1 MRFRET
7 LNDVFRTPT
16 RVGVLR
22 LLLRHAD
29 VPFTGREVARK
40 LGLSASNVA
49 TALRSLQRLGIVRSM
64 VKGKAIL
71 YQANR
76 QHILMPS
83 LWALFEFENDLLRS
97 ALRELP
103 VEWEA
108 YARSVILYGSVA
120 RGEESSDSDVDLC
133 VVTRSSGARR
143 RIERKLEG
151 SHADFY
157 LRTGNRLAPL
167 VLSAPTFCARYRRR
181 DPLILQIAREGRVVF
196 GETLGELLS

>member
-7 LNDVFRTPT
+7 LNDVFRTRT

-49 TALRSLQRLGIVRSM
+49 AALRRLQKLGLLRSM
-64 VKGKAIL
+64 VKGKATL

-76 QHILMPS
+76 QHILTPS

-103 VEWEA
+103 VDWEA
-108 YARSVILYGSVA
+108 DTRSVILYGSVA
-120 RGEESSDSDVDLC
+120 RGEESPDSDVDLC
-133 VVTRSSGARR
+133 VVARNASARR
-143 RIERKLEG
+143 RVQRKLEV
-151 SHADFY
+151 SHSDFY

-167 VLSAPTFCARYRRR
+167 VLSAPTFCVRYRRG
-181 DPLILQIAREGRVVF
+181 DPLILQMAHEGKVVF
-196 GETLGELLS
+196 GETFGELLT